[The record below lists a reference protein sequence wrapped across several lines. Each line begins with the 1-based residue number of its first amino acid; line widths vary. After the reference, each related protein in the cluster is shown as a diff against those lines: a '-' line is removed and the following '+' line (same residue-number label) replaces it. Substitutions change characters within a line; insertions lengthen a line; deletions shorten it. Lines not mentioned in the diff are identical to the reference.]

1 MYPPAFHQFIETNLQ
16 ANTAQ
21 LALKAKAHPEFDLR
35 EALEQIH
42 CLQKAKSKLPTW
54 YKNRCLFTRR
64 ALEQATAEEVAR
76 FKAQQFKGRIL
87 YDLTGGL
94 GVDDWAFANSFEKV
108 IGVDSDEALNQ
119 LVCHNFEK
127 LGLANIQRIQ
137 AQAETF
143 IQAVEPNS
151 VVYLDPDRRAGS
163 SRKFLL
169 EECSP
174 NVLDLLP
181 ELQTKGCTVLL
192 KLSPLFEPT
201 EVERR
206 MEGVSKIFAIALEN
220 ELKELLVVVEPHA
233 SASVQRISVNL
244 TPTGIQ
250 QFAGDILESAAKNN
264 GLGLWFFEPNVAL
277 IKLKLWKTYAQSL
290 GLEAIYTETPYL
302 MGKEFIPHFQGR
314 QFAVVTQVE
323 GGLKQMLQY
332 LKEKG
337 IKKANLAE
345 RNAGIGV
352 DEIRKQLK
360 LKDGGEDYFFFLK
373 NEQGKLLGIHAQKVE
388 RKEKG

>member
-1 MYPPAFHQFIETNLQ
+1 M
-16 ANTAQ
+16 
-21 LALKAKAHPEFDLR
+21 
-35 EALEQIH
+35 
-42 CLQKAKSKLPTW
+42 
-54 YKNRCLFTRR
+54 
-64 ALEQATAEEVAR
+64 
-76 FKAQQFKGRIL
+76 
-87 YDLTGGL
+87 
-94 GVDDWAFANSFEKV
+94 DDWAFANSFEKV

-290 GLEAIYTETPYL
+290 GLEAVYTETPYL